1 MFAPLLIALLVAA
14 PPGPAAADAASAQAM
29 LRRLEER
36 SAHTS
41 DLVARF
47 SQSYRSGMLG
57 RQVTERGTVEIK
69 RPGLMRWEYTD
80 PEKKLFVSDGRSFYF
95 YVPSEKQVIVSQ
107 QDQSRSLAAR
117 LLSGRGDLGG
127 EFAVSLDS
135 PKEEGVVRLQLVPRH
150 EDPDLQRA
158 WVDLEPSGRIRGIQI
173 DDLQGNRTSFRFEG
187 IRENTGLKDELF
199 RFQVPKG
206 VEVIRG

>member
-1 MFAPLLIALLVAA
+1 MLAPLLIALLAKA
-14 PPGPAAADAASAQAM
+14 PPAPVSGDAAAAQAM

-57 RQVTERGTVEIK
+57 RQLTEHGTVEIK

-80 PEKKLFVSDGRSFYF
+80 PEKKLFVSDGRTFYF
-95 YVPSEKQVIVSQ
+95 YVPAEKQVIVSQ
-107 QDQSRSLAAR
+107 QDQQRSLAAR
-117 LLSGRGDLGG
+117 LLSGRGDLGQ
-127 EFAVSLDS
+127 EFTVSLDS
-135 PKEEGVVRLQLVPRH
+135 PQEEGLVRLELVPRQ
-150 EDPDLQRA
+150 EDADLQRA
-158 WVDLEPSGRIRGIQI
+158 WVDLEPSGRIRAIQL
-173 DDLQGNRTSFRFEG
+173 DDVQGNRTSFRFEA
-187 IRENTGLKDELF
+187 IRENTGLKDQRF
-199 RFQVPKG
+199 RFEVPKG

>member
-57 RQVTERGTVEIK
+57 RQVTEHGTVEIK

-135 PKEEGVVRLQLVPRH
+135 PQEEGVVRLQLVPRH